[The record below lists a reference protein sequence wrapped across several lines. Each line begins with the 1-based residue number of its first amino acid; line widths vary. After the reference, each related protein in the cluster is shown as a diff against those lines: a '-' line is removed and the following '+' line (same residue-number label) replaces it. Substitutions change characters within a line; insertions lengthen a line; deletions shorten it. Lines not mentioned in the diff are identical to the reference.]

1 MLLAIEGTLARAVD
15 DLDGVVAVERVPPP
29 ATCLKISVLRQGRP
43 VVQVSFPAYAIVNL
57 SDLVPDEAKS
67 QVAAYTLDLEQL
79 GASLAARGC
88 PQGEVFSVPGPEH
101 VVRAWME

>member
-1 MLLAIEGTLARAVD
+1 M
-15 DLDGVVAVERVPPP
+15 
-29 ATCLKISVLRQGRP
+29 
-43 VVQVSFPAYAIVNL
+43 QVSFPAYAIVNL

-67 QVAAYTLDLEQL
+67 QVAAHALDLEQL
-79 GASLAARGC
+79 GATVAARGC